1 MYLIHSKNEAM
12 LFIEAMMRDFESNP
26 VLIKP
31 ITIQGAPISIGVWR
45 TIIHLYHSTP
55 LHYVLRITIFVV

>member
-12 LFIEAMMRDFESNP
+12 LFIEAMMRHFESTP

-31 ITIQGAPISIGVWR
+31 VTIQGSPMSIGVCR

-55 LHYVLRITIFVV
+55 LH

>member
-1 MYLIHSKNEAM
+1 MHLIHSKNEAM
-12 LFIEAMMRDFESNP
+12 LFIEVMMRHFKSTP

-31 ITIQGAPISIGVWR
+31 VTIQSARMAISICR